1 MATSKPLMLGAQITW
16 ARWPMSPSGT

>member
-1 MATSKPLMLGAQITW
+1 MATSKPLMLGAQITG